1 MSSLASV
8 LEHLKS
14 GGVIAYP
21 TEGVWGFGC
30 DPNNQDAINN
40 LLAIKE
46 RSYEKGLILIGS
58 KFEQFF
64 QYSHAEEYKDKLM
77 TKWPGPHTW
86 LVPSKHGL
94 SNLIKGNHDK
104 VALRLS
110 SHETVC
116 KLCDSFEGPLVSTS
130 ANKEGMPTLTSPDEI
145 LQSFPSVKVMEGRL
159 GGHNKPT
166 TIQDVVTDIIL
177 R

>member
-86 LVPSKHGL
+86 LVPSKHSL
-94 SNLIKGNHDK
+94 SNLKK
-104 VALRLS
+104 
-110 SHETVC
+110 
-116 KLCDSFEGPLVSTS
+116 
-130 ANKEGMPTLTSPDEI
+130 
-145 LQSFPSVKVMEGRL
+145 
-159 GGHNKPT
+159 
-166 TIQDVVTDIIL
+166 
-177 R
+177 

>member
-46 RSYEKGLILIGS
+46 RSSQALNG
-58 KFEQFF
+58 
-64 QYSHAEEYKDKLM
+64 
-77 TKWPGPHTW
+77 
-86 LVPSKHGL
+86 
-94 SNLIKGNHDK
+94 NL
-104 VALRLS
+104 
-110 SHETVC
+110 
-116 KLCDSFEGPLVSTS
+116 
-130 ANKEGMPTLTSPDEI
+130 
-145 LQSFPSVKVMEGRL
+145 
-159 GGHNKPT
+159 
-166 TIQDVVTDIIL
+166 
-177 R
+177 

>member
-46 RSYEKGLILIGS
+46 RSYEKGLILISS
-58 KFEQFF
+58 KFEHFF

-77 TKWPGPHTW
+77 TKWPGVDRDDPDQDYSLFT
-86 LVPSKHGL
+86 
-94 SNLIKGNHDK
+94 N
-104 VALRLS
+104 R
-110 SHETVC
+110 
-116 KLCDSFEGPLVSTS
+116 PLV
-130 ANKEGMPTLTSPDEI
+130 
-145 LQSFPSVKVMEGRL
+145 RC
-159 GGHNKPT
+159 
-166 TIQDVVTDIIL
+166 
-177 R
+177 